1 MNLGKLKLTDL
12 REIGMTLKFKHV
24 SDRSG
29 VSLRQEL
36 QHLAKTF
43 IAGQVLIIN
52 KIQTE
57 NTLF

>member
-1 MNLGKLKLTDL
+1 MLEMKIMELHKLKLTEL
-12 REIGMTLKFKHV
+12 RDIAVKLKFENV

-43 IAGQVLIIN
+43 IAGQV
-52 KIQTE
+52 KCS
-57 NTLF
+57 